1 MAIQNVPVKPSTLP
15 RPSCLKS
22 WMANWLAINLH
33 AFKTKRGFG
42 PFLQKETDMK
52 HQKYNHYPEVKNA
65 KLNARAEAA
74 VDFLAAIAV
83 GIVLAVLLAWR
94 G

>member
-1 MAIQNVPVKPSTLP
+1 MIPIPIGILFLEFCKSIQ
-15 RPSCLKS
+15 
-22 WMANWLAINLH
+22 
-33 AFKTKRGFG
+33 RGFG
-42 PFLQKETDMK
+42 PRKHNMK

>member
-1 MAIQNVPVKPSTLP
+1 
-15 RPSCLKS
+15 
-22 WMANWLAINLH
+22 
-33 AFKTKRGFG
+33 
-42 PFLQKETDMK
+42 MK
-52 HQKYNHYPEVKNA
+52 HQKFNHYPEVKNA

>member
-1 MAIQNVPVKPSTLP
+1 MSTSLKVQKHSVASLRKPQP
-15 RPSCLKS
+15 NHP
-22 WMANWLAINLH
+22 W
-33 AFKTKRGFG
+33 GFG